1 MACGGCPEGEK
12 HLLKETDVVVG
23 IPASALKP
31 GVFTDEI
38 LKKAS
43 LFNSLTAGNT
53 GPIPMLEPTPPVI
66 SLPHEVDKKLPSYKE
81 MAFGVTESLKT
92 SLMQLARGGA
102 VFSDKETTEKRM
114 NECLNCEFLIPAQ
127 SRCSKCGCFMNMKT
141 RLQTS
146 TCPIGKW

>member
-1 MACGGCPEGEK
+1 MACGSCPEGEK
-12 HLLKETDVVVG
+12 FLLKETDVVVG
-23 IPASALKP
+23 IPASVLKT

-38 LKKAS
+38 LKKAT
-43 LFNSLTAGNT
+43 LFNNLSVVN
-53 GPIPMLEPTPPVI
+53 PPPMEPTPPVI
-66 SLPHEVDKKLPSYKE
+66 ALPTEVNRTLPSYKE

-102 VFSDKETTEKRM
+102 VFADKETTEKRM

-146 TCPIGKW
+146 KCPIGKW

>member
-12 HLLKETDVVVG
+12 HLLKETDIVVG

-38 LKKAS
+38 LKKAT
-43 LFNSLTAGNT
+43 LFNSLSVATSS
-53 GPIPMLEPTPPVI
+53 PMEPTPPVI
-66 SLPHEVDKKLPSYKE
+66 ALPIEINKTLPSYKE

-146 TCPIGKW
+146 KCPIGKW